1 MPAICD
7 TADLITRRPR
17 TRRMFTD
24 TEMGRMLGLYH
35 DQSLP
40 LTQVAAEFAVPVST
54 LLRWVAEMDWPRRSS
69 VTATLPAPAAPP
81 LAAPDGP
88 AADDWQPEIGL
99 FSLNDICFDIIAA
112 ARRQLRA
119 LASDSH
125 ARTPAGQANAARVLA
140 SLTQTIER
148 AERCHR
154 ILEDWGG
161 PD

>member
-7 TADLITRRPR
+7 TENLITRRPR

-40 LTQVAAEFAVPVST
+40 LTQVAAAFAVPVST

-69 VTATLPAPAAPP
+69 LTATQTAPAAAP
-81 LAAPDGP
+81 LAEPGDP
-88 AADDWQPEIGL
+88 AEEWEPEIGL
-99 FSLNDICFDIIAA
+99 SSLEDICFDIIAA

-140 SLTQTIER
+140 SLIQTIER
-148 AERCHR
+148 AERCHHT
-154 ILEDWGG
+154 LEDWGG